1 MDVLSDVLATLR
13 TGEPQSARFA
23 YSAPWEMR
31 CSGGFG
37 AAFQVVLQG
46 SFWVIPP
53 DRQPFPVAAGD
64 VLFLPRGTRHRQADH
79 PLTPLAD
86 RACPPLPGRPV
97 VRPTRIPAS
106 AGGRQSP
113 DTVLIGGGYRLGPE
127 RTHPFLSDLPDFVH
141 LPAGLG
147 GRPAIR
153 AAVDLLAAEL
163 DRPSGQGANA
173 AVTPLL
179 DVLLLYILRACCEEQ
194 PAPVASAA
202 TSGWAAALRDPAVSA
217 ALHAIHRDPSA
228 PWTVAALGA
237 EAGTSRAVFARRFT
251 ALVGRSP
258 LAYLTWWR
266 MTTAARL
273 LRSADTPL
281 GTVARQVGYAS
292 EYGFAT
298 AFKRLYGS
306 SPGRYRRQSGVA

>member
-1 MDVLSDVLATLR
+1 MDVLSDVLETMR
-13 TGEPQSARFA
+13 TGEPRSARFA
-23 YSAPWEMR
+23 YSAPWGRHSSE
-31 CSGGFG
+31 GFG

-53 DRQPFPVAAGD
+53 DGQPFPIGAGD
-64 VLFLPRGTRHRQADH
+64 ILFLPRGTRHGQADH

-86 RACPPLPGRPV
+86 RTCSPLPGRPAAG
-97 VRPTRIPAS
+97 PARIPVP
-106 AGGRQSP
+106 AGGQRPP

-127 RTHPFLSDLPDFVH
+127 RAHPFLADLPDFVH
-141 LPAGLG
+141 LPAGLSQQ
-147 GRPAIR
+147 PAIR
-153 AAVDLLAAEL
+153 AAVELLAAEL
-163 DRPSGQGANA
+163 DRPPGQGANA

-194 PAPVASAA
+194 PAAAASAA
-202 TSGWAAALRDPAVSA
+202 ATGWAAALRDPAVSA
-217 ALHAIHRDPSA
+217 ALHAIHRDPSV
-228 PWTVAALGA
+228 PWTVAALSA

-306 SPGRYRRQSGVA
+306 PPGRYRRQGGAA